1 MFTNISIYDILIYV
15 IKSFGNKTAED
26 IFNGDNTK
34 EARKLPN
41 ALWNIAIRKLDQ
53 LNAAVSL
60 NDLKIPP
67 GNRLEA
73 LKGNLIGYHSI
84 RINNQYR
91 ITFKWINGEAH
102 EVKIEDY
109 H

>member
-1 MFTNISIYDILIYV
+1 V
-15 IKSFGNKTAED
+15 IRSFGNKTAED

-41 ALWNIAIRKLDQ
+41 VLWALASRKLDQ
-53 LNAAVSL
+53 VNAAIQL
-60 NDLKIPP
+60 NDLKVPP

-73 LKGNLIGYHSI
+73 LKGNLIGHHSI
-84 RINNQYR
+84 RINDQYR
-91 ITFKWINGEAH
+91 ILFKWVNGEPH